1 MPIVPRPHG
10 IRPQPSRIRA
20 LPVSARILALV
31 IVIVPV
37 LAGCSEP
44 AARVTATASAS
55 SSPTPTR
62 QVTVAVPNVVGMKGD
77 AAADTLK
84 EAGFT
89 EKPTYA
95 DVDGEETVQE
105 ESGWTVTAQGPQA
118 DTQAPVD
125 QPITLMVRHDR
136 ADASASASAVAT
148 EPESAP
154 EPAQA
159 QEPESAPEP
168 AQAQEPEPAP
178 EPAQPQEPE
187 PAPEPAQPQ
196 EPEPGGVYY
205 RSCKEAK
212 AAGAAPLYQGEPGYR
227 PGLDRD
233 HDGIACEK

>member
-20 LPVSARILALV
+20 LPVSARLLALV

-105 ESGWTVTAQGPQA
+105 ESDWTVTAQGPQA

-168 AQAQEPEPAP
+168 AQPQEPEPAP
-178 EPAQPQEPE
+178 EPAQPQE
-187 PAPEPAQPQ
+187 PEPAQPQ

>member
-20 LPVSARILALV
+20 LPVSARLLALV

-105 ESGWTVTAQGPQA
+105 ESDWTVTAQGPQA

-159 QEPESAPEP
+159 QEPE
-168 AQAQEPEPAP
+168 PAP

-187 PAPEPAQPQ
+187 PVPEPAQPQ

>member
-105 ESGWTVTAQGPQA
+105 ESDWTVTAQGPQA

-168 AQAQEPEPAP
+168 AQPQEPEPAP
-178 EPAQPQEPE
+178 EPAQPQE
-187 PAPEPAQPQ
+187 PEPAQPQ

>member
-10 IRPQPSRIRA
+10 IRLQPSRIRA
-20 LPVSARILALV
+20 LPVSARLLALV

-105 ESGWTVTAQGPQA
+105 ESDWTVTAQGPQA

-168 AQAQEPEPAP
+168 AQPQEPEPAP
-178 EPAQPQEPE
+178 EPAQPQE
-187 PAPEPAQPQ
+187 PEPAQPQ

>member
-1 MPIVPRPHG
+1 
-10 IRPQPSRIRA
+10 
-20 LPVSARILALV
+20 
-31 IVIVPV
+31 
-37 LAGCSEP
+37 
-44 AARVTATASAS
+44 
-55 SSPTPTR
+55 
-62 QVTVAVPNVVGMKGD
+62 MKGD

-105 ESGWTVTAQGPQA
+105 ESDWTVTAQGPQA

-159 QEPESAPEP
+159 QEPES
-168 AQAQEPEPAP
+168 AP

>member
-1 MPIVPRPHG
+1 
-10 IRPQPSRIRA
+10 
-20 LPVSARILALV
+20 
-31 IVIVPV
+31 
-37 LAGCSEP
+37 
-44 AARVTATASAS
+44 
-55 SSPTPTR
+55 
-62 QVTVAVPNVVGMKGD
+62 VTVAVPNVVGMKGD

-105 ESGWTVTAQGPQA
+105 ESDWTVTAQGPQA

-125 QPITLMVRHDR
+125 QPIALMVRHDR

-148 EPESAP
+148 EPES
-154 EPAQA
+154 
-159 QEPESAPEP
+159 
-168 AQAQEPEPAP
+168 AP

>member
-20 LPVSARILALV
+20 LPVSARLLALV

-105 ESGWTVTAQGPQA
+105 ESDWTVTAQGPQA

-168 AQAQEPEPAP
+168 AQPQEPEPAP
-178 EPAQPQEPE
+178 EPAQPQA
-187 PAPEPAQPQ
+187 PAPAQPQ